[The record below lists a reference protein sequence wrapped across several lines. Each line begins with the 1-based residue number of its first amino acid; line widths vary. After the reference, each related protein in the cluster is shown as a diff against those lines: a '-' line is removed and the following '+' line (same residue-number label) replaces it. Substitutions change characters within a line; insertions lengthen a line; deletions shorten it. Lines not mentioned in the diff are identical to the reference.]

1 MDVVGSQRGAV
12 VHGGTY
18 TANLIG
24 LSAAQA
30 TLAILSD
37 TQALHTV
44 HQAGQQ
50 VKSLLSRVFTRAGL
64 AHAFAG
70 PPSMLGIH
78 FTPHVPQT
86 YRDWRKTDS
95 QLYNLFAWEL
105 ISRGVMLEP
114 DSREPW
120 FFCEAH
126 ALPPWPCVQPW
137 TNPFYKKAKTREW
150 AGDRCGDSLEFG
162 GMSASIWVKVCRFRH
177 GKLACVIYTPWF
189 V

>member
-1 MDVVGSQRGAV
+1 MGNGYPVAAFGGRADVMDVVGSHRGSV

-24 LSAAQA
+24 LSAAHA
-30 TLAILSD
+30 TLNILSD
-37 TQALHTV
+37 TQALDTV
-44 HQAGQQ
+44 QQAGQQ
-50 VKSLLSRVFTRAGL
+50 VKTLLSRVFTRAGL

-70 PPSMLGIH
+70 PTSMLGIH

-95 QLYNLFAWEL
+95 YLYNLFAWEL

-126 ALPPWPCVQPW
+126 AHMDFAW
-137 TNPFYKKAKTREW
+137 
-150 AGDRCGDSLEFG
+150 LEEVATLALQAA
-162 GMSASIWVKVCRFRH
+162 MDKSIQ
-177 GKLACVIYTPWF
+177 
-189 V
+189 